1 MAIAFARLLSKR
13 GNVIAGKV
21 EKPLITLRLRPTRHV
36 NTLTVLDYLPLK
48 ALLVGQLHDANG
60 QLRQFLQKPRGTEA
74 PCSCDDLVSVTVGAN
89 GDGLD

>member
-1 MAIAFARLLSKR
+1 MAVAFARLLSKR

-21 EKPLITLRLRPTRHV
+21 EKPLITLRLLVRMHV

-60 QLRQFLQKPRGTEA
+60 QLRQFRKLRGTEA
-74 PCSCDDLVSVTVGAN
+74 PCSCDDLVSVTVGTN